1 MYHLSNNGNF
11 QMLTRAKSKNGNFYS
26 VIPNRVGLVNVWI
39 LNLNHENQFAK
50 CGLFNEVTKN
60 KFFPL
65 KLSS

>member
-26 VIPNRVGLVNVWI
+26 VIPNRIGLVNVWI

-50 CGLFNEVTKN
+50 CG
-60 KFFPL
+60 
-65 KLSS
+65 